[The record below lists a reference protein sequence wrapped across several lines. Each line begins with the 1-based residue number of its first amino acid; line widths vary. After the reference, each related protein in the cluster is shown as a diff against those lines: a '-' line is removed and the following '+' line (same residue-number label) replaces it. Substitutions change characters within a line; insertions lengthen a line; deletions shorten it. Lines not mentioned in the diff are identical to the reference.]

1 MANNTENGSYSK
13 GLAVGV
19 ILGGAL
25 GAAIALLLAP
35 KTGKELRRDLAERSS
50 EVYDRANEFAQE
62 QSRRMGDYVNEGKVR
77 ADEIVRTTRQQAG
90 SLLNEAESL
99 MSDARSR
106 IGTAQGNIKDNI
118 GRIQEAAQAGS
129 EAFQREMKRANQDT
143 M

>member
-1 MANNTENGSYSK
+1 MTNNTENGSYSK
-13 GLAVGV
+13 GLAIGV

-35 KTGKELRRDLAERSS
+35 KTGKEMRRDLAERSG
-50 EVYDRANEFAQE
+50 EIYDRASDFAQE
-62 QSRRMGDYVNEGKVR
+62 QSRRVGDYVNEGKVR

-106 IGTAQGNIKDNI
+106 IGTTQGNIKDNI
-118 GRIQEAAQAGS
+118 ERIQEAAQAGS
-129 EAFQREMKRANQDT
+129 EAFQREMSRAKLDG